1 MLLLDLLLELLLE
14 LLVVQPDVLLLLIL
28 LLMGFFRKKVSA
40 SAPPIWQSAGTRSDR
55 RSLVCPAAVISGR
68 WARRYDRC
76 SVRGRPGAE
85 AEAGAE

>member
-1 MLLLDLLLELLLE
+1 MTRVNNFVENGGRLCRTLAW
-14 LLVVQPDVLLLLIL
+14 
-28 LLMGFFRKKVSA
+28 GFFEKKVSA

-85 AEAGAE
+85 EEAGAE